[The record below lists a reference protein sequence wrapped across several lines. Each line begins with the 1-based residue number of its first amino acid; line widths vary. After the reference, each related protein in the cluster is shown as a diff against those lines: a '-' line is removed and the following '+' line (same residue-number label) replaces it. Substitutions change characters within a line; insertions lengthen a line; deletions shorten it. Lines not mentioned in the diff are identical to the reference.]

1 MIFLKFRTIFF
12 QRFFR
17 FFSPFFLF
25 PTAFCSPPFFATIF
39 LKLVRWKI
47 FRFIGNFST
56 SGNFPIHLILLEK
69 FPPSQFDLIIGT
81 LKGPDIKWKIFRL
94 IGNFSTSENFP
105 IHLILLEKFAPSQ
118 FDLRIGTLK
127 GPDIKWK
134 IFRFIGNF
142 STSENFP
149 PFFSHHFLFT
159 PIFCHHFLKICK
171 VETFP
176 IYWKFFNF

>member
-1 MIFLKFRTIFF
+1 MGDGGWAGSENRKIMYFKNFSNPIQYFLLVVSRPLRRVFKTFSWKSSKKKNFFMIFFKFRTIFF

-25 PTAFCSPPFFATIF
+25 PTALSSPPFFATNF
-39 LKLVRWKI
+39 LKLVKWKI
-47 FRFIGNFST
+47 FRF
-56 SGNFPIHLILLEK
+56 
-69 FPPSQFDLIIGT
+69 
-81 LKGPDIKWKIFRL
+81 

-105 IHLILLEKFAPSQ
+105 IHLILLEKFPPSQ
-118 FDLRIGTLK
+118 FDLKIGTLK

-149 PFFSHHFLFT
+149 IHLILLEKFPPQFD
-159 PIFCHHFLKICK
+159 LKIGTLK
-171 VETFP
+171 
-176 IYWKFFNF
+176 